1 MGAVVTRAAE
11 QALLAKWRRGEIITP
26 EDHVTTIDNADELE
40 AFRSALIKNG
50 RMTEDAQIAIY
61 RRQKQIGQASTHG

>member
-40 AFRSALIKNG
+40 AFRKQALKAE
-50 RMTEDAQIAIY
+50 RMTPELQTAIY
-61 RRQKQIGQASTHG
+61 RRQIKIGASTHG

>member
-1 MGAVVTRAAE
+1 MTRAAE

-40 AFRSALIKNG
+40 AFRKQAIKAE
-50 RMTEDAQIAIY
+50 RMTPELQTAIY
-61 RRQKQIGQASTHG
+61 RRQMQIERAI

>member
-26 EDHVTTIDNADELE
+26 EDHVTTIDNADELA
-40 AFRSALIKNG
+40 AFTDALKRNG
-50 RMTEDAQIAIY
+50 RMTDDIRIAAL
-61 RRQKQIGQASTHG
+61 RRQKQIGG

>member
-40 AFRSALIKNG
+40 AFRRALIGNG
-50 RMTEDAQIAIY
+50 RMTPDAQTAIY
-61 RRQKQIGQASTHG
+61 RRQMQIERAI